1 MQKFQIEVR
10 ACLVLFPSK
19 GNSNAL
25 NEKGKFYKK
34 KANQDNF
41 VMKLR
46 TNLKQRQ
53 PILAL
58 FEFKSLDCTII

>member
-25 NEKGKFYKK
+25 NEKDKFYKK
-34 KANQDNF
+34 KAN
-41 VMKLR
+41 
-46 TNLKQRQ
+46 
-53 PILAL
+53 
-58 FEFKSLDCTII
+58 